1 MQRPAHEPHVII
13 NPVEQTMSDI
23 PTLRNGVTPYLT
35 VHGASEASA
44 WYQRAF
50 GAQELMRQ
58 ADQDGTRLIHCH
70 LRINDA
76 DVMMSDD
83 YPEHGFGLP
92 EGGPAGVTLHLHVDD
107 ADTWWE
113 RAVAAGATITMPIAD
128 QFWGD
133 RYGQVRDPYGHT
145 WSIGSSKKS

>member
-1 MQRPAHEPHVII
+1 MAETPAP
-13 NPVEQTMSDI
+13 
-23 PTLRNGVTPYLT
+23 RNGVTPYLT

-58 ADQDGTRLIHCH
+58 PDGDGQRLIHCH
-70 LRINDA
+70 LRINGA

-83 YPEHGFGLP
+83 YPEHGCGLP

-107 ADTWWE
+107 ADAWWD
-113 RAVAAGATITMPIAD
+113 RAVQAGATVAMPIAD

-145 WSIGSSKKS
+145 WSIGSPKKS

>member
-1 MQRPAHEPHVII
+1 MQRPAQEPHVII

-83 YPEHGFGLP
+83 YPEHGFG
-92 EGGPAGVTLHLHVDD
+92 HVDD
-107 ADTWWE
+107 ADAWWE
-113 RAVAAGATITMPIAD
+113 RAVAAGATVTMPIDD

-145 WSIGSSKKS
+145 WSIGSPKKS